1 MRVEVW
7 SPDGIEAA
15 ASGHLFEVL
24 MGENEPL
31 LGLVDEPKGCRVWLD
46 EGDVRFL
53 REMLS
58 KTGFGAPAPA
68 EKETR

>member
-7 SPDGIEAA
+7 SPDGVEAA
-15 ASGHLFEVL
+15 ASGDLFEVL

-31 LGLVDEPKGCRVWLD
+31 LALVDEPKGCRVWLD

-53 REMLS
+53 LEMLS
-58 KTGFGAPAPA
+58 KTGFGVFVPADEE
-68 EKETR
+68 EK